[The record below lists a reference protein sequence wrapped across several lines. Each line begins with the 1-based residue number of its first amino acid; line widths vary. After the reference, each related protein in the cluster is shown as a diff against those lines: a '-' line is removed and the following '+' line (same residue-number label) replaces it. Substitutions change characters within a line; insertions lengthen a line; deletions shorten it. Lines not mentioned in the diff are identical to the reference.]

1 MKFIFIILFSN
12 LAIFSQECKLVEDIK
27 NSRPIL
33 LGIST
38 VEAYQDSNFSWWFN
52 YSYDKYNV
60 DTNLVSEHKANVI
73 DKKITIVLGT
83 WCSDSQREVP
93 RFIKIL
99 DFIGFPKDS
108 LELINVDRNK
118 EGLENEV
125 NGLDIELVPTI
136 IVYDKGEE
144 IGRIIESPMETLEE
158 DLVEIVK

>member
-1 MKFIFIILFSN
+1 MKFIFIILFSS

-73 DKKITIVLGT
+73 DKKSQLCLVT
-83 WCSDSQREVP
+83 WCSDSQRK
-93 RFIKIL
+93 FHDLLKYLIL
-99 DFIGFPKDS
+99 LAFPK
-108 LELINVDRNK
+108 
-118 EGLENEV
+118 
-125 NGLDIELVPTI
+125 
-136 IVYDKGEE
+136 IVWN
-144 IGRIIESPMETLEE
+144 
-158 DLVEIVK
+158 